1 MHECFACLPIF
12 VPQIYSVQEGE
23 EGVRFPG
30 VGVTDNSELSC
41 GFRDLN
47 PGPLQE
53 MLVLS

>member
-1 MHECFACLPIF
+1 MPIF
-12 VPQIYSVQEGE
+12 VPRICSVQEGE

-30 VGVTDNSELSC
+30 VGVTDNSDLSC
-41 GFRDLN
+41 GFQDLN